1 MHELGIT
8 QGVVD
13 AVRQRLPDAAVTR
26 VRLEVGALSGI
37 AADSVRF
44 CFELVTPGTNLEGA
58 SLEITEPAARCR
70 CRDCGAEFEPDG
82 PFPLCACGSADTE
95 ILSGQDL
102 RIVSV
107 EVAP

>member
-13 AVRQRLPDAAVTR
+13 AVTQRLPDAKVTC

-58 SLEITEPAARCR
+58 TLEISEPPARCR
-70 CRDCGAEFEPDG
+70 CRGCGAEFEPGDLL
-82 PFPLCACGSADTE
+82 PLCPCGSADVE
-95 ILSGQDL
+95 VLSGQDL
-102 RIVSV
+102 RIISV
-107 EVAP
+107 QVAS